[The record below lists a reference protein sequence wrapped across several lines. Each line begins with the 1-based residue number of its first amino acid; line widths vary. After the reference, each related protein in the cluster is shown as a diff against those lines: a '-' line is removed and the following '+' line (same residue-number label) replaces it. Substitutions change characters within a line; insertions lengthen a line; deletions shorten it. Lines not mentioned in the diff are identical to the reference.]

1 MAGLTGDALRAKL
14 LGETARAP
22 WRELERFFAQG
33 LLLMAQ
39 PGVDLIEVGMAL
51 AEDDSARF
59 GQWLDAGQAGPVS
72 DAQALAWSETDAT
85 LWTMVIKPWVLVQ
98 QTTDAADSTAEPEC

>member
-1 MAGLTGDALRAKL
+1 MPMLPVKEQETGDELKAKL

-22 WRELERFFAQG
+22 WRELQRFFAQG
-33 LLLMAQ
+33 VLLAAE

-51 AEDDSARF
+51 AEDNREAF
-59 GQWLDAGQAGPVS
+59 EPWLESGRVGVVT
-72 DAQALAWSETDAT
+72 DAQALQWSESDAT

-98 QTTDAADSTAEPEC
+98 QTRD